1 MKFFKKPSHLLLRSN
16 FFTQRV
22 INTWNYL
29 PAEVA
34 SAPTIS
40 TFKASLDN
48 YWNDI
53 GYGYEQRPSASLNF
67 IFDPNFIFVTLFVY
81 PSNNNKI
88 IFHYFL

>member
-1 MKFFKKPSHLLLRSN
+1 MKLFKKLSRPLLRSN

-22 INTWNYL
+22 INTWNSL
-29 PAEVA
+29 PAEVV

-53 GYGYEQRPSASLNF
+53 GYGYEQRPS
-67 IFDPNFIFVTLFVY
+67 D
-81 PSNNNKI
+81 
-88 IFHYFL
+88 